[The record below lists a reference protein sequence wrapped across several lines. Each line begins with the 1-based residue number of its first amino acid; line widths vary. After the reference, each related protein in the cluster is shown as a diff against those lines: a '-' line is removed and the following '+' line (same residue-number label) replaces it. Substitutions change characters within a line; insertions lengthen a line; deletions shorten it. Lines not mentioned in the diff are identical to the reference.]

1 MVTSLRASYIAT
13 TIGVARIAWQV
24 ERRRRRS
31 PRDSL
36 DTDAPH
42 EGVEAGRCH
51 DPGERQLTF
60 AVVLD
65 DMRRTAPHVDQALG
79 ATENRVEL
87 NSPHQLPLR
96 RVATADRRKIRRTL
110 DKLLAMVRRC
120 TEARPDLRD
129 RGARR
134 LRGCRAPPQ
143 LRDAPMR
150 GRGQGKKA
158 AAA

>member
-1 MVTSLRASYIAT
+1 MAVRPEPAPYQAILSNVVSEPFEDGGVVTSLRASYIAT

-60 AVVLD
+60 AVVLNV
-65 DMRRTAPHVDQALG
+65 MRRTARHVDQSLRCNG
-79 ATENRVEL
+79 SR
-87 NSPHQLPLR
+87 LP
-96 RVATADRRKIRRTL
+96 VHH
-110 DKLLAMVRRC
+110 
-120 TEARPDLRD
+120 
-129 RGARR
+129 
-134 LRGCRAPPQ
+134 RAPT
-143 LRDAPMR
+143 
-150 GRGQGKKA
+150 A
-158 AAA
+158 AIDEEHSLGHRKGALKLTRFR